1 MLQLGQKLIDDG
13 VWKTYSGARIKIGR
27 AGSTEWLREQEN
39 LERPYKKK
47 IEKGTLSAVVKRD
60 LNVRN
65 LARTILLD
73 WDGVLGED
81 EKPVS
86 YTEELGF
93 QLLSE
98 NPEFLEFVMDVALDN
113 DNFKSEQENKI
124 AKKSAKLSSGS

>member
-13 VWKTYSGARIKIGR
+13 VWKTYSGARLKIGR

-60 LNVRN
+60 LNIRN

-81 EKPVS
+81 DKPVS

-98 NPEFLEFVMDVALDN
+98 NPELLEFVMDVALDN

>member
-73 WDGVLGED
+73 WDGVLGEG

>member
-1 MLQLGQKLIDDG
+1 
-13 VWKTYSGARIKIGR
+13 
-27 AGSTEWLREQEN
+27 
-39 LERPYKKK
+39 
-47 IEKGTLSAVVKRD
+47 
-60 LNVRN
+60 

-81 EKPVS
+81 DKPVA

-113 DNFKSEQENKI
+113 DNFKNEQEKKI

>member
-13 VWKTYSGARIKIGR
+13 VWKTYSGARLKIGR

-60 LNVRN
+60 LNIRN

-81 EKPVS
+81 DKPVS

-98 NPEFLEFVMDVALDN
+98 NPELLEFVMDVALDN
-113 DNFKSEQENKI
+113 DNFKHEQETKT
-124 AKKSAKLSSGS
+124 AKKSLKQSSGS